1 MLCKYIWAL
10 VYSIKELFS
19 INHSNHN
26 YILCQER
33 VGRATLYL
41 NSFVYIPLLCLQ
53 SIYEPTATVSKVIDF
68 ISMITLS
75 ALIKSHQSYFLFPSS
90 GSLGTPSITVRS
102 SFINKSCSAVTVEC
116 SVYNSQDLVLSWY
129 RQEGRLTN
137 VSSPDL
143 SSNLYLTLEI
153 ESHDSS
159 SYSCVA
165 ENPVEKKVTKLSG
178 EDTAIKMGSGG
189 KMVINHF
196 HLY

>member
-1 MLCKYIWAL
+1 M
-10 VYSIKELFS
+10 
-19 INHSNHN
+19 H
-26 YILCQER
+26 
-33 VGRATLYL
+33 
-41 NSFVYIPLLCLQ
+41 
-53 SIYEPTATVSKVIDF
+53 
-68 ISMITLS
+68 
-75 ALIKSHQSYFLFPSS
+75 
-90 GSLGTPSITVRS
+90 
-102 SFINKSCSAVTVEC
+102 
-116 SVYNSQDLVLSWY
+116 NSQDLVLSWY

-153 ESHDSS
+153 ESHDSG

-178 EDTAIKMGSGG
+178 EDTTIKMGSGG

>member
-1 MLCKYIWAL
+1 M
-10 VYSIKELFS
+10 
-19 INHSNHN
+19 H
-26 YILCQER
+26 
-33 VGRATLYL
+33 
-41 NSFVYIPLLCLQ
+41 
-53 SIYEPTATVSKVIDF
+53 
-68 ISMITLS
+68 
-75 ALIKSHQSYFLFPSS
+75 
-90 GSLGTPSITVRS
+90 
-102 SFINKSCSAVTVEC
+102 
-116 SVYNSQDLVLSWY
+116 NSQDLVLSWY